1 MPLQKFENVGAGTRS
16 WRLLRRA
23 RLTAGSPEESF
34 DRFTSLATRV
44 LNVPA
49 ALLCFFEKDRQFL
62 KSQCGL
68 RRSSGLP
75 AAPKSFQLDSGRQQ
89 GSIIVRDTQEDSL
102 SQTCPAIPGRLI
114 KAFMRIPLASAN
126 GSHLGN
132 FYVVDFK
139 PRDWSESEVEIL
151 RDIASAVESEV
162 QLRLELAR
170 RGEAEESYRELS
182 LQLERQA
189 RSRTKEVVRA
199 LRKARVLEERFKS
212 LIERVPQAVAM
223 FDKDMRYL
231 LYSRQWAKDY
241 RLEGELLGRCHYDI
255 FPEIPERWKAHHRRV
270 LNGESLASEED
281 SFVRADG
288 KREWLRWELVPWFES
303 DGSVGGLIVLTEVL
317 TERRKE
323 QAEIRG
329 KYRELELITTRLLK
343 TQKAAKLAH
352 WSWNSASNTICL
364 SPHCGRAE
372 VEVPWE
378 SIREDISPE
387 DLPQLESMLQQSLD
401 SSTDDFKME
410 FSLKDGRILLARGR
424 SDGACISGIVQDVSV
439 VRGLEGQLRHSQ
451 KLESIGAL
459 VGGVAHDL
467 NNILCS
473 ILLPAEMAA
482 SMVEQDHPVQED
494 LEAILDSG
502 KRAKALV
509 SQLLRFS
516 RRKKAT
522 IKTFNL
528 NESLTEV
535 SKMLVRLLPSR
546 VTLAM
551 DLCEEPCLVRMDPS
565 AFEQVVTNLV
575 VNARDA
581 MPDVGEIRIRTSR
594 SDRSDGTV
602 CLKVSDTG
610 EGISEDILDKIFEP
624 FFTTKEVGRG
634 TGLGLSVCQGIVRE
648 ADGELAVETSHGEGT
663 CFRVTL
669 PLATIHLHPRSSRSS
684 RLDKLPKGR
693 ERVLLVEDDRRIRR
707 TLVRLLT
714 SLGYTVDSYSGGE
727 EALSRC
733 YGPDKEAPDILLL
746 DVSLPRIDGRELA
759 SEIRMSLPHLPVLLI
774 SGAEV
779 LQSGTWLVGERNY
792 FLAKPFTKHALA
804 TKLREALSSLN
815 V

>member
-1 MPLQKFENVGAGTRS
+1 MSLQNLENFGAGATAS
-16 WRLLRRA
+16 GRLLRRA
-23 RLTAGSPEESF
+23 RLTSGSPEESF

-44 LNVPA
+44 LKVPA
-49 ALLCFFEKDRQFL
+49 ALISFFEKDRHVL

-68 RRSSGLP
+68 RWSSEQ
-75 AAPKSFQLDSGRQQ
+75 AAPLKSFRLDSGRQQ
-89 GSIIVRDTQEDSL
+89 GSIIVRDTHEESRPQN
-102 SQTCPAIPGRLI
+102 CPAIPGRSI
-114 KAFMRIPLASAN
+114 KAFMRVPLATSN
-126 GSHLGN
+126 GTHLGN

-151 RDIASAVESEV
+151 RDIALAVESEV

-182 LQLERQA
+182 VQLERQA

-199 LRKARVLEERFKS
+199 LKSARVLEERFKN

-223 FDKDMRYL
+223 FDKEMRYL

-255 FPEIPERWKAHHRRV
+255 FPEIPERWKEHHRRV
-270 LNGESLASEED
+270 LSGESLASEED
-281 SFVRADG
+281 SFLRADG
-288 KREWLRWELVPWFES
+288 KREWLRWELVPWYDS
-303 DGSVGGLIVLTEVL
+303 DGSVGGLIMLTEVL

-323 QAEIRG
+323 QAELRA
-329 KYRELELITTRLLK
+329 KYRELELTTARLLK

-352 WSWNSASNTICL
+352 WSWNSATNTICL
-364 SPHCGRAE
+364 SPYRGQAE
-372 VEVPWE
+372 VEVSWE
-378 SIREDISPE
+378 SVREDISPD
-387 DLPQLESMLQQSLD
+387 DLSQLERVLRQSLD
-401 SSTDDFKME
+401 SSAEDFKME
-410 FSLKDGRILLARGR
+410 FCLKDGRALLARGR
-424 SDGACISGIVQDVSV
+424 SDGTVISGIVQDVSV

-482 SMVEQDHPVQED
+482 SMVEQEHPVQED

-502 KRAKALV
+502 KRAKSLV
-509 SQLLRFS
+509 GQLLRFS

-522 IKTFNL
+522 TKTFDI

-535 SKMLVRLLPSR
+535 SKMLVRLLPSK
-546 VTLAM
+546 VALAM
-551 DLCEEPCLVRMDPS
+551 ELCEESCPVRMDPS

-602 CLKVSDTG
+602 CLEVSDTG
-610 EGISEDILDKIFEP
+610 EGISEDVLDRIFEP

-648 ADGELAVETSHGEGT
+648 ADGEMSVETSCGEGT
-663 CFRVTL
+663 RFRVTL
-669 PLATIHLHPRSSRSS
+669 PLNSALVHSRSS
-684 RLDKLPKGR
+684 RTSRVDRLPKGH
-693 ERVLLVEDDRRIRR
+693 ERVLLVEDDRRLRR

-714 SLGYTVDSYSGGE
+714 SLGYRVDSYSAGE
-727 EALSRC
+727 QALLHRP
-733 YGPDKEAPDILLL
+733 GPGCEAPDILLL

-759 SEIRMSLPHLPVLLI
+759 SEMRLLFPDLPVLLV
-774 SGAEV
+774 SGAEL
-779 LQSGTWLVGERNY
+779 LQSGSWLVGRKNY
-792 FLAKPFTKHALA
+792 FLAKPFTRQALA
-804 TKLREALSSLN
+804 KKLREALST
-815 V
+815 